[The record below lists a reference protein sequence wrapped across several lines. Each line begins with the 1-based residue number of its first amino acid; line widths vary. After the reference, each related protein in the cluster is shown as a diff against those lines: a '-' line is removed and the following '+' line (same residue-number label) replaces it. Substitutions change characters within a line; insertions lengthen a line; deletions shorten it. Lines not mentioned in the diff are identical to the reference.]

1 MNREIFRIVA
11 AAALAS
17 ACLPAFSYKPLYE
30 NVDNLPLED
39 GRIEW
44 HVWVPGESDDGD
56 AWDPLFHDSVSYW
69 NAEIPYFDLSAVTR
83 DSTDCRGNPP
93 GYASSRNQVNT
104 VTWRDTN
111 CSGESMAQAA
121 GWAFTYISGLYK
133 LAPQGG
139 HSKRAIEEGDIFFN
153 ETFEHADGG
162 AEQMVFNETSFY
174 SVALHEIGHNLGL
187 GHGYIDAAVMA
198 YGPTHKWRK
207 RLSPDDIC
215 GVAVI
220 SGNRE
225 YCPVALGEALA
236 SDGAA
241 TQAHFSGYASADAG
255 ATAREVLRPW
265 HEFNIYATVLID
277 PAHRYKPG
285 QLHVIAETED
295 GKYFARNADGE
306 WHPWTGGELPAAT
319 PPGNLE
325 HAMELIILGRNGI
338 ARGLPAFDPAHGYRL
353 YREAL
358 TGIRLGLEG
367 VSLKFWV
374 AYSIEAEPG
383 LLIYGSEPIRV
394 AWTLE

>member
-1 MNREIFRIVA
+1 MKRGMFRIVS
-11 AAALAS
+11 AAALAI
-17 ACLPAFSYKPLYE
+17 ACASAFSYKPLYE
-30 NVDNLPLED
+30 NIDNLPLED
-39 GRIEW
+39 NRLAW

-56 AWDPLFHDSVSYW
+56 AWDPLFHDSVRYW

-83 DSTDCRGNPP
+83 DSEDCTRR
-93 GYASSRNQVNT
+93 SSGSTSARNQVNT
-104 VTWRDTN
+104 ATWRETN
-111 CSGESMAQAA
+111 CGGGSMAQAA
-121 GWAFTYISGLYK
+121 GWALTFLGGSGD
-133 LAPQGG
+133 A
-139 HSKRAIEEGDIFFN
+139 RVIDEGDVFFN
-153 ETFEHADGG
+153 ETFEHAEGG
-162 AEQMVFNETSFY
+162 AEQMVFDETSFY

-225 YCPVALGEALA
+225 YCPVALGAAVA
-236 SDGAA
+236 SNGAA

-255 ATAREVLRPW
+255 ATAREALRPW
-265 HEFNIYATVLID
+265 QEFNIYTTVLID
-277 PAHRYKPG
+277 PAHRYRPG

-295 GKYFARNADGE
+295 GRYFARNAEGE

-338 ARGLPAFDPAHGYRL
+338 ARGLPAFDPAHGYQL

-367 VSLKFWV
+367 VSLKFWI
-374 AYSIEAEPG
+374 AYSSDAEPD